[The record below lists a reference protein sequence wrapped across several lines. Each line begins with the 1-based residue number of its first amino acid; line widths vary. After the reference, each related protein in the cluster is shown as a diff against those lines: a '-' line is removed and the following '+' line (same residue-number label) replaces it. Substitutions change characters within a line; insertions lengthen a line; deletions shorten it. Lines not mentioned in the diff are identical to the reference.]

1 MALVTTVKAIDY
13 ININVRRVKLMKSY
27 MVFECEGFRFTW
39 AGGNIINIHQLTN
52 LGAVIPSFDAIEY
65 YGLVDSN
72 EDIAAVCLDWLVENM
87 IIDEAELYSVS

>member
-1 MALVTTVKAIDY
+1 VTTVKAIDY
-13 ININVRRVKLMKSY
+13 ININVRRAKLMKSY
-27 MVFECEGFRFTW
+27 TVFECEGFRFTW
-39 AGGNIINIHQLTN
+39 AGGSIINVGNIQGWN
-52 LGAVIPSFDAIEY
+52 IEEYEPIEY

>member
-1 MALVTTVKAIDY
+1 MTTVKAIDY
-13 ININVRRVKLMKSY
+13 ININVRRAKLMKSY

-39 AGGNIINIHQLTN
+39 AGGSTINVGNIGWNIEEYE
-52 LGAVIPSFDAIEY
+52 PIEY

-87 IIDEAELYSVS
+87 VIDEAELYSVS

>member
-1 MALVTTVKAIDY
+1 
-13 ININVRRVKLMKSY
+13 MKSY

-39 AGGNIINIHQLTN
+39 AGGTTINVGMIQGWNIEEYE
-52 LGAVIPSFDAIEY
+52 PIEY

-87 IIDEAELYSVS
+87 VIDEAELYVVS

>member
-1 MALVTTVKAIDY
+1 
-13 ININVRRVKLMKSY
+13 MKSY

-39 AGGNIINIHQLTN
+39 AGGSIINVGMIQGWHIEQYE
-52 LGAVIPSFDAIEY
+52 PIEY

-72 EDIAAVCLDWLVENM
+72 EDIAAVCLDWLVENN